1 MNVNDRPDWD
11 DYFMEIAEVVGKR
24 ATCLRRRIG
33 AVLVKDKR
41 ILATGYNGAPSGL
54 AHCRELGCLREELG
68 VPSGTRHEICRAL
81 HSEQNAIIQA
91 ALYGV
96 PTRGATIYTTTQPCS
111 LCAKML
117 INAGIIRVVY
127 EGEYP
132 DQFSLDLLGEANI
145 ELIRYVRGNKTAEV
159 SKK

>member
-11 DYFMEIAEVVGKR
+11 DYFMEIAEVVARR

-33 AVLVKDKR
+33 AALVKDKR

-54 AHCRELGCLREELG
+54 AHCHDLGCLREEMG

-96 PTRGATIYTTTQPCS
+96 PTRGATMYITTQPCS
-111 LCAKML
+111 LCAKMM

-132 DQFSLDLLGEANI
+132 DDFSLDLLREANI
-145 ELIRYVRGNKTAEV
+145 EIVRYARGKKAAEV

>member
-1 MNVNDRPDWD
+1 MSARPDWD

-24 ATCLRRRIG
+24 STCLRRRIG
-33 AVLVKDKR
+33 AVLVKNKR

-54 AHCRELGCLREELG
+54 AHCYELGCLREEMD

-96 PTRGATIYTTTQPCS
+96 ATRGATIYSSTQPSS
-111 LCAKML
+111 LCAKMM
-117 INAGIIRVVY
+117 INAGIARVVY
-127 EGEYP
+127 EGDYP
-132 DQFSLDLLGEANI
+132 DDFALQLLREANI
-145 ELIRYVRGNKTAEV
+145 ELVRYVRGKKVAEV
-159 SKK
+159 SEK